1 MGFLIDLLLFI
12 FVLPVFLF
20 FAVSTI
26 LKDVA
31 DYYGLWLPPAVFGLT
46 IGVHLQIIGPSAPDA
61 EFESLLQAL
70 AGSHVMAMPTPLALI
85 GVAAFC
91 LLVRPACSAI
101 KVALG
106 KQ

>member
-1 MGFLIDLLLFI
+1 MGSLIELLLFI

-20 FAVSTI
+20 FIVSTT
-26 LKDVA
+26 LMEVA
-31 DYYGLWLPPAVFGLT
+31 DYYGLWLPPAIFGLT

-61 EFESLLQAL
+61 EFESLMQAL

-101 KVALG
+101 KVTLG